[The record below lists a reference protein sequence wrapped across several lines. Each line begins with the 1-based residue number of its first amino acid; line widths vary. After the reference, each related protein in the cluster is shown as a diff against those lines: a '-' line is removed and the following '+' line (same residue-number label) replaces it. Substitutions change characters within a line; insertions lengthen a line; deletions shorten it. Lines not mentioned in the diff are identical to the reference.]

1 MNLKQVA
8 VKKQVGKTIFFL
20 SFFFLS
26 FLLSFFVYSVAL
38 YGKPPDRILY

>member
-20 SFFFLS
+20 SFFFFLS
-26 FLLSFFVYSVAL
+26 FLPSLLFCVFSSAL
-38 YGKPPDRILY
+38 WKAT

>member
-26 FLLSFFVYSVAL
+26 FLPSLLFCVFSSAL
-38 YGKPPDRILY
+38 WKAT